1 MLMVFS
7 GYINK
12 AADRHYVP
20 TFYSSL
26 SVLLAIVFLCFY
38 LVIDL
43 SVLQKITI
51 SDYSFGIFK
60 FFLAENIV
68 EGGMGTYNLAHPVS
82 KFYRLIDMQLSKQEL
97 KQSSIQIQ

>member
-1 MLMVFS
+1 MLVVFS

-12 AADRHYVP
+12 AADRHYIP

-26 SVLLAIVFLCFY
+26 SVLLTIVFLCFY
-38 LVIDL
+38 LVIDF

-51 SDYSFGIFK
+51 SDYSFGIFN
-60 FFLAENIV
+60 FFLLKILLKVAL
-68 EGGMGTYNLAHPVS
+68 GTYNLAHPVS

-97 KQSSIQIQ
+97 KQSSIQTQ